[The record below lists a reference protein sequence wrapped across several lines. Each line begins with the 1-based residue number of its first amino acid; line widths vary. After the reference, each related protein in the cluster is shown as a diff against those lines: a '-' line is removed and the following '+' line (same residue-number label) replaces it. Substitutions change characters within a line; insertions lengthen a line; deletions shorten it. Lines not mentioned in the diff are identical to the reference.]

1 MHYEKSSHFLEYM
14 TLNMK
19 ALCSFETIY
28 QSTQHN
34 ILEDLKFW
42 QHHCE
47 NLNVTVLKISL
58 IWFLSLTFKQNPG
71 CNDQHELSSNSEIQ
85 YKNWNK

>member
-1 MHYEKSSHFLEYM
+1 MTVFANDHSSLMFLVMQYVKSSHFLDYM

-34 ILEDLKFW
+34 ILEDLHFW

-47 NLNVTVLKISL
+47 NLNVTVLKINL
-58 IWFLSLTFKQNPG
+58 IRFLSLPF
-71 CNDQHELSSNSEIQ
+71 
-85 YKNWNK
+85 